1 LDLLMFKR
9 RRTGG
14 YDDVADV
21 RRWTGTAWQAVSFAR
36 RWNGSAWVQV
46 WPVGTTVEFT
56 LNKSAVSGT
65 FVCDG
70 ETEVCPFVSN
80 ITTESVTASASS
92 GSPTFLWQYVSGN
105 TAITVSSPTA
115 ATVTF
120 SADVARTFTTSAVWK
135 CTITSG
141 AESKE
146 LFVDVSMFYD
156 YIRTPSEE
164 VP

>member
-1 LDLLMFKR
+1 MFKR

-70 ETEVCPFVSN
+70 E
-80 ITTESVTASASS
+80 TESVTASASS